1 MAKKVG
7 ELAFLGG
14 AAIAILAALLPLE
27 AYLGNVRLLLV
38 VLGLVVGLLNVT
50 ARETSDF
57 LIAAVALLA
66 SSVAGESLRMIPWAG
81 EFLNHAV
88 GNLGVFVVPAAV
100 VVSLKAVYALAKD

>member
-1 MAKKVG
+1 MAKKMG

-14 AAIAILAALLPLE
+14 AAIAIIAALLPLE
-27 AYLGNVRLLLV
+27 DYLGNVRLILV
-38 VLGLVVGLLNVT
+38 ILGLIVGLLNVT

-66 SSVAGESLRMIPWAG
+66 SSAAGETLKMIPWAG
-81 EFLNHAV
+81 GFLYYAV

>member
-27 AYLGNVRLLLV
+27 GYLGNVRLLLV
-38 VLGLVVGLLNVT
+38 VLGLAVGLLNVT
-50 ARETSDF
+50 GRESTDF
-57 LIAAVALLA
+57 LIAAVALLTA
-66 SSVAGESLRMIPWAG
+66 NAAGETLKMIPWVGA
-81 EFLNHAV
+81 FLQNAV

-100 VVSLKAVYALAKD
+100 IVALKAVYELAKD